1 MNGQEAVLFPVSLS
15 LSISPQEADAGTAL
29 TLKAVAECPEQYDL
43 SGDPVLFLDATGHEV
58 GRVPL
63 AVLEGNDFGAE
74 ITVTAPIELGEYGYS
89 IVLMPAADDGVAH
102 AGAKAGARCTVKAH
116 DVHLNAWDLPSAI
129 TAGEAF
135 RFHVGMKC
143 SNGCK
148 LDGGAFTVRDERGTI
163 VASGRLP
170 GAIWPG
176 SSALQYAEVQAV
188 APLDIGSH
196 HWTVEFAGSSEAIVH
211 SPGSLSIHVRTVAA
225 PDHEITIEV
234 VDRESGAPLEGVNLI
249 MHPYRATTDRNGLAR
264 MKVAADHY
272 ELHASGLQ
280 RLPYRDHLDATKPVE
295 LRILMAVEQQS
306 SHWTIP
312 VKPQELSIAQVL
324 K

>member
-58 GRVPL
+58 GRAPL
-63 AVLEGNDFGAE
+63 AALEGNDFGAE

-170 GAIWPG
+170 GAIWPRSG
-176 SSALQYAEVQAV
+176 ALQYAEVRAV
-188 APLDIGSH
+188 APPDIGSH
-196 HWTVEFAGSSEAIVH
+196 HWTLEFTGPSEGIAH
-211 SPGSLSIHVRTVAA
+211 SPGALSIPVRTVGA

-249 MHPYRATTDRNGLAR
+249 MHPYRATTDRNGMAR

-280 RLPYRDHLDATKPVE
+280 RVPYRDHLDATRPVE
-295 LRILMAVEQQS
+295 LRILMAVEQKKS
-306 SHWTIP
+306 DYAPPRI
-312 VKPQELSIAQVL
+312 PQEPSIAQVL